1 MNTLSAVPQFAEY
14 VSPGHPDR
22 LADAVAEYLVTGAV
36 KSLPEAL
43 CGIEVAVHEGQMT
56 ITGRIA
62 TAREFFEEHEV
73 EVNAGAVGT

>member
-36 KSLPEAL
+36 QSLPEAL
-43 CGIEVAVHEGQMT
+43 FGIEVAVH
-56 ITGRIA
+56 
-62 TAREFFEEHEV
+62 
-73 EVNAGAVGT
+73 